1 VVNPAGV
8 ILGLYPGVTV
18 SGVVGYTYII
28 QSNPDLTNTNG
39 WTTVAT
45 LTLTQPVQLWIDVS
59 TNASL
64 PGNTHRFY
72 RVLPGS

>member
-1 VVNPAGV
+1 M
-8 ILGLYPGVTV
+8 YPGVTV

-45 LTLTQPVQLWIDVS
+45 LTLITPVQLWVDV
-59 TNASL
+59 NANAAS
-64 PGNTHRFY
+64 PAYRQRFY
-72 RVLPGS
+72 RVLPGP